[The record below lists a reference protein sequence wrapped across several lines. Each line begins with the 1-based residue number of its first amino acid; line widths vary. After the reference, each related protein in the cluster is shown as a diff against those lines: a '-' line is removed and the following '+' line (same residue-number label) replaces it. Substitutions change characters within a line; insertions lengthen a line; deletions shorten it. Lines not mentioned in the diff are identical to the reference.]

1 MKYQILQL
9 DINNVNVRNDHRLF
23 ESWDMLNKTC
33 GFSKHCYKKVYEG
46 EIASLSIL
54 DALDGLFRQFNLN
67 HPEDFHGHSMSVSDV
82 VVLDGRMYY
91 CDSEGWVDIET
102 EETL

>member
-9 DINNVNVRNDHRLF
+9 DKTNPNVLKDHCLF
-23 ESWDMLNKTC
+23 ASWDELNRTC
-33 GFSKHCYKKVYEG
+33 GFSKWRYKKVYEG
-46 EIASLSIL
+46 EIESLSIL
-54 DALDGLFRQFNLN
+54 TALDDLFRQFNLN

-82 VVLDGRMYY
+82 VVLDDRMYY
-91 CDSEGWVDIET
+91 CDNYGWVDVKT